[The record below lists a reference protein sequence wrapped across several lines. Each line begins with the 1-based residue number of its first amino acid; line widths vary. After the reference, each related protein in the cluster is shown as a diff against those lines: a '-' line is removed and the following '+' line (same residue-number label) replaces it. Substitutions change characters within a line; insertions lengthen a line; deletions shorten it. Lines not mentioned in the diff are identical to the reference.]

1 MLVGALIDINGN
13 LLVKIVKYTRLELF
27 SSTETTND
35 ITVQQEQK
43 LTVTSI
49 SVAFVTHLLN
59 TLSHVDI

>member
-1 MLVGALIDINGN
+1 VLVGALIDINGN